1 MKDIPVDLTNCDR
14 EPIHIPGQIQS
25 HGFLVVIDQAS
36 MIRFISANAGEFAS
50 GLDPGFLGRSV
61 AELEHCL
68 NCPPGTVADFIQ
80 AGRSSG
86 VLDPANP
93 LPVSIGGVAYYLIV
107 SHSAEF
113 YLLEFELAFSR
124 FNVDVQSMMGKS
136 IAELLKHKELSKL
149 LAVAAQQVKKIIH
162 YDRVM
167 IYRFGEDGHGE
178 VVAEE
183 QEPEL
188 ASWLGLHYPASDI
201 PKQAREL
208 YKLNLT
214 RLIADVHTSTAKIM
228 TLAENMQP
236 LDLTYSQ
243 LRAVSPIHIQ
253 YLKNMGVASSFS
265 ISIICHDEL
274 WGLIACH
281 NYSPKFIDYR
291 SREYAK
297 LVGQILSS
305 ALHYREEIADQQSLE
320 HSKNSLAKLAKSLQ
334 GKGNIKDALLRQ
346 PLELLGLAQAT
357 GAAVVISGGIYL
369 IGNTPGLA
377 ELEELKKWCQ
387 TVNDAPVFT
396 TTKLSGVYPQS
407 IAYQGVASGLLV
419 LTISRELEEYI
430 FWFKPELLQT
440 INWAGQPTDKKELE
454 ANGLLNIS
462 PRHSFE
468 VWSQLV
474 SATSSAWSKQDI
486 RAVNLLR
493 EEINDAEN
501 LKAGAVKL
509 LNESLR
515 LAYEELET
523 FSYTIS
529 HDLKSPIASIKGY
542 AQLLVRDQA
551 IIERGHQMA
560 QRIADRADQMNLMIG
575 AVLDYSRIGKS
586 KMQFDTIAIQP
597 IIGELVKDLLLQY
610 ADSALEITVGETPM
624 LKGDQMMLSQVFFN
638 LLGNAAKYSQYAE
651 PARVHVEGWQKDD
664 QVCYSIRD
672 NGLGIAAKDL
682 PKIFE
687 LFNRMENVK
696 DIEGSGVGLAI
707 VKRIVEKHQGRIW
720 AESEI
725 GQGSVFYVQFNR

>member
-1 MKDIPVDLTNCDR
+1 MNNLIDLTNCDR

-25 HGFLVVIDQAS
+25 HGFLVVIDQELL
-36 MIRFISANAGEFAS
+36 IRFVS
-50 GLDPGFLGRSV
+50 GNLAAFIPGADGGLLGQSV
-61 AELEHCL
+61 ADLEHYFDQATGAIS
-68 NCPPGTVADFIQ
+68 NFIQ
-80 AGRSSG
+80 TGRSSG
-86 VLDPANP
+86 QFDPANP
-93 LPVSIGGVAYYLIV
+93 LPVTIGGKPYYLIIAL
-107 SHSAEF
+107 SAEF
-113 YLLEFELAFSR
+113 YLLEFEPALSS
-124 FNVDVQSMMGKS
+124 FNVDVQSMMGRS

-149 LAVAAQQVKKIIH
+149 LAIAAQQVKNIIR

-167 IYRFGEDGHGE
+167 IYRFGADGHGE

-183 QEPEL
+183 QEVHL
-188 ASWLGLHYPASDI
+188 DSWMGLHYPASDI

-214 RLIADVHTSTAKIM
+214 RLIADVHTTTARIL
-228 TLAENMQP
+228 TDAENTTP
-236 LDLTYSQ
+236 LDLTHSQ

-281 NYSPKFIDYR
+281 NYTPKFIDYR

-297 LVGQILSS
+297 LIGQILSS
-305 ALHYREEIADQQSLE
+305 ALHYREEIADQHVLE
-320 HSKNSLAKLAKSLQ
+320 LAKNSLIKLAKSLQ
-334 GKGNIKDALLRQ
+334 GKGNIKDALLRE
-346 PLELLGLAQAT
+346 PDDLLGLARAS
-357 GAAVVISGGIYL
+357 GAVIVMGGLHYPL
-369 IGNTPGLA
+369 GLTPDAA
-377 ELEELKKWCQ
+377 ELEALLDWVKTTINE
-387 TVNDAPVFT
+387 PVYQ
-396 TTKLSGVYPQS
+396 TTKLSTVYPES
-407 IAYQGVASGLLV
+407 AAYQAVVSGIMV
-419 LTISRELEEYI
+419 LTISRELEEYVI
-430 FWFKPELLQT
+430 WFKPEQLQT
-440 INWAGQPTDKKELE
+440 INWAGQPTDKHELQ

-474 SATSSAWSKQDI
+474 SATSEAWSAQDN
-486 RAVNLLR
+486 RSVNLLR
-493 EEINDAEN
+493 EEINDAMN

-542 AQLLVRDQA
+542 AQLLVRDQL
-551 IIERGHQMA
+551 IIQRGQQMA

-586 KMQFDTIAIQP
+586 NLEFKVVPTQP
-597 IIGELVKDLLLQY
+597 LIEEIRNDLLLQH
-610 ADSALEITVGETPM
+610 ADAALEITVGKTPH
-624 LKGDQMMLSQVFFN
+624 LKGDQMMISQVFSN
-638 LLGNAAKYSQYAE
+638 LLGNAAKYSQYAN
-651 PARVHVEGWQKDD
+651 PARVHVEGWLEDEH
-664 QVCYSIRD
+664 VCYSVRD

-707 VKRIVEKHQGRIW
+707 VKRIVEKHKGRIW

-725 GQGSVFYVQFNR
+725 GRGSVFYVQFKH